1 MVQTIKSL
9 VSMDLPS
16 IVRDGSGVCFSVVL
30 STAETEESTVEDTVD
45 ELSLFLLHEV
55 KLQIAIVRAA
65 VTAANFFI
73 IIIVLSFE
81 RKSICIT

>member
-1 MVQTIKSL
+1 
-9 VSMDLPS
+9 MDLPS

-65 VTAANFFI
+65 VTAAIFFI

-81 RKSICIT
+81 RKSSA

>member
-1 MVQTIKSL
+1 
-9 VSMDLPS
+9 MDLPS

-81 RKSICIT
+81 RKSSA

>member
-65 VTAANFFI
+65 VTAAIFFI

-81 RKSICIT
+81 RKSSA

>member
-1 MVQTIKSL
+1 MCI
-9 VSMDLPS
+9 
-16 IVRDGSGVCFSVVL
+16 RDR

-81 RKSICIT
+81 RKSSA

>member
-1 MVQTIKSL
+1 MA
-9 VSMDLPS
+9 P
-16 IVRDGSGVCFSVVL
+16 GVCFSVVL

-81 RKSICIT
+81 RKSSA

>member
-1 MVQTIKSL
+1 MS
-9 VSMDLPS
+9 D
-16 IVRDGSGVCFSVVL
+16 
-30 STAETEESTVEDTVD
+30 ETEESTVEDTVD

-81 RKSICIT
+81 RKSSA

>member
-1 MVQTIKSL
+1 MYT
-9 VSMDLPS
+9 
-16 IVRDGSGVCFSVVL
+16 VVL

-81 RKSICIT
+81 RKSSA

>member
-1 MVQTIKSL
+1 M
-9 VSMDLPS
+9 PS

-81 RKSICIT
+81 RKSSA

>member
-1 MVQTIKSL
+1 
-9 VSMDLPS
+9 MDLPS

-30 STAETEESTVEDTVD
+30 STAETEESTVEDIVD

-81 RKSICIT
+81 RKSSA

>member
-30 STAETEESTVEDTVD
+30 STDETEESTAEDTVD

-65 VTAANFFI
+65 VTAAIFFI

-81 RKSICIT
+81 RKISA

>member
-65 VTAANFFI
+65 VIAANFFI

-81 RKSICIT
+81 RKSSA